1 MADTIHVHF
10 LAQPALLASADRD
23 GVLLHQSH
31 DWMRFTGVET
41 EQLRQHGWSRI
52 AHPDDA
58 EALRRVWDA
67 GIASGDHFTVDFRC
81 RRVDGSYRA
90 CTLAAT
96 PLFATSA
103 VLAQWLLVL
112 TVHETADRDDAYDG
126 DIGRRRQH
134 LLSALAHALRDPL
147 QAMRQA
153 SFVLQLSGVSESAR
167 AQMLEVIERQIAR
180 LARASTAALDL
191 TSLCLDAIRLRRR
204 AASLELLASI
214 AVAEGQDSLTE
225 RGHRLD
231 VTVHDPDCAVTA
243 DPERLA
249 RAIGELLDNAS
260 RYSEPGE
267 GVALAVRRDGDDA
280 VFTVSDHGIGI
291 AADALARI
299 FDPLRR
305 SSGTHDRA
313 PGQIGIGLAFAR
325 HVALLHGGMLV
336 AESEG
341 PGRGSRFHLRI
352 PRHAPND

>member
-1 MADTIHVHF
+1 MADTIHVHS

-23 GVLLHQSH
+23 GMPLHQSH
-31 DWMRFTGVET
+31 DWMRFTGVDT
-41 EQLRQHGWSRI
+41 EQLRQHGWPRI

-58 EALRRVWDA
+58 DALRSAWAA
-67 GIASGDHFTVDFRC
+67 GIASADHFNVDFRC
-81 RRVDGSYRA
+81 RRGDGSYRA

-112 TVHETADRDDAYDG
+112 TVHEAAVGIGEDDG
-126 DIGRRRQH
+126 DVGRRRQQ
-134 LLSALAHALRDPL
+134 LLSAMAHALRDPL

-153 SFVLQLSGVSESAR
+153 SFVLQLSGVSGLAR
-167 AQMLEVIERQIAR
+167 AQMLEVIERQITR
-180 LARASTAALDL
+180 LARASTAVLDL

-204 AASLELLASI
+204 AAPLELLASL
-214 AVAEGQDSLTE
+214 AVAEGQDALTE

-231 VTVHDPDCAVTA
+231 VTVHDPDCEITA

-260 RYSEPGE
+260 RYSESGE
-267 GVALAVRRDGDDA
+267 GVTLEVRRDGDDA

-291 AADALARI
+291 AADALTRI

-305 SSGTHDRA
+305 GSGTHDRA
-313 PGQIGIGLAFAR
+313 PGQTGIGLAFAR
-325 HVALLHGGMLV
+325 HVARLHGGTLV

-352 PRHAPND
+352 PRLAPHD